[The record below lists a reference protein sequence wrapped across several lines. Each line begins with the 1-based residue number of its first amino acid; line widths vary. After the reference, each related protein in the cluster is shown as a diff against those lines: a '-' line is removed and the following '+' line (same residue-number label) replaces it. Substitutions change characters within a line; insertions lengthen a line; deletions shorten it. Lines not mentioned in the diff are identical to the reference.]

1 MGLQSTVGYP
11 AVAFP
16 GQQVAFNQEA
26 YTAENYVSDGTCK
39 AGFFA
44 FPKTVTASNGE
55 IIVNTASLT
64 AASGSPLGLVEK
76 EFSASVGATN
86 QDVYPAGATLS
97 IAIRGDYWIKAGA
110 TAAVGKKVIVTL
122 ATGAISFADSASTG
136 EVDSGW
142 TVTKGGSSGDMIII
156 SNHG

>member
-1 MGLQSTVGYP
+1 MALQQTVGYP
-11 AVAFP
+11 SVGYAGQAVT
-16 GQQVAFNQEA
+16 FNQEA
-26 YTAENYVSDGTCK
+26 YTAENYISDGTCK

-64 AASGSPLGLVEK
+64 AASGAPLGLVEK

-97 IAIRGDYWIKAGA
+97 IAIRGDYWIKAGSTA
-110 TAAVGKKVIVTL
+110 TAGLKVIVTL
-122 ATGAISFADSASTG
+122 ATGAISFAASASTG

-142 TVTKGGSSGDMIII
+142 TVTKGGASGDMIII